1 MNTTTYYTKEH
12 KQLPGFGLLAL
23 GVSLL
28 AYIFCKA
35 NVVEHS
41 ACYIGYLL
49 LISGAVQ
56 IMVGIHGQKQGHR
69 YAAGTFLPF
78 GMFWLS
84 LIGYEVFPRLGYG
97 ESPSTMAT
105 FSYLSLWAL
114 FVAILFLRSFRQG
127 LSMQYLYGTMMV
139 CLMSLSLD
147 QLREGQIFLTIG
159 CIFGLCSALIAMYM
173 AIVQFGDSRVMR

>member
-1 MNTTTYYTKEH
+1 MNTTYYTAEQ

-28 AYIFCKA
+28 AYVFCKA
-35 NVVEHS
+35 NIVENS

-49 LISGAVQ
+49 LIGGSIQ
-56 IMVGIHGQKQGHR
+56 IMTGMHSQKQGHPF
-69 YAAGTFLPF
+69 AAGTLLPF

-84 LIGYEVFPRLGYG
+84 IIGHEVFPKLGYG

-114 FVAILFLRSFRQG
+114 FVAILFLRSFRQSV
-127 LSMQYLYGTMMV
+127 SMQYLYGTMMV
-139 CLMSLSLD
+139 CLLSLSLD
-147 QLREGQIFLTIG
+147 QLRDDQVFLVFG
-159 CIFGLCSALIAMYM
+159 CVFGLGSALIAIYM
-173 AIVQFGDSRVMR
+173 AITQFAD